1 MYSIWQLMMAVL
13 NWNISLNKKKIVCFF
28 FFYNLYRKI
37 YTVRARFDL
46 RILKN

>member
-13 NWNISLNKKKIVCFF
+13 NWNISLNKKKIVWF